1 MNIRIIGIKTGWA
14 VATAMLLIPTFAFG
28 QLSTGKK
35 DTLYIG
41 GMKVQP
47 SVRQVAAR
55 EGTTIELDRAAQ
67 SLESQFINAVSA
79 TRTFQM
85 VDRKRIKDIQL
96 EQAFAAVSVDPDDK
110 SAAQSLKMT
119 GAKYAFL
126 PEIDGF
132 ELRTDTD
139 VYTVGRESIT
149 RKFYLSALVQIVDT
163 TTGELLPDVPSVQLT
178 EVETVEMAG
187 VGRAQ
192 GSDRVLVT
200 LAKKMAARLSRE
212 AIALLR
218 PAKVL
223 TVTGDQIMINR
234 GSTSGFVPGTP
245 VEIYAFQ
252 NIVDEDSGETYRN
265 EILVGEATVRRGD
278 QKKSFAQVAGEDL
291 GIAKGCIV
299 KAVRRSAAPQKVGPA
314 TWSGGKEDLGTGVAP
329 RTSSPDTPGSSS
341 KPLTW

>member
-1 MNIRIIGIKTGWA
+1 MKKRTISIKVGWS
-14 VATAMLLIPTFAFG
+14 VALTLLLLPSLALG

-41 GMKVQP
+41 GMKIQP
-47 SVRQVAAR
+47 SVSQLANR
-55 EGTTIELDRAAQ
+55 EGTTIELNRAAQ
-67 SLESQFINAVSA
+67 SLESQFINTVSA
-79 TRTFQM
+79 TRTFQL
-85 VDRKRIKDIQL
+85 VDRKRIKDLQL
-96 EQAFAAVSVDPDDK
+96 EQAFSAVSVDPNDK
-110 SAAQSLKMT
+110 SAAQSLQMT
-119 GAKYAFL
+119 GARYAFL

-139 VYTVGRESIT
+139 VYQVGRESIT

-163 TTGELLPDVPSVQLT
+163 TTGELLPDVPSIQLT

-192 GSDRVLVT
+192 GSDQVLVT
-200 LAKKMAARLSRE
+200 LAKKMAARLSQE
-212 AIALLR
+212 AIAMLR

-234 GSTSGFVPGTP
+234 GSTAGFVPGTP
-245 VEIYAFQ
+245 VQIYAFQ
-252 NIVDEDSGETYRN
+252 NIVDEDSGETYQN
-265 EILVGEATVRRGD
+265 EIMVGEAIVQRGD

-299 KAVRRSAAPQKVGPA
+299 KAVRRPTGPTKVGPA
-314 TWSGGKEDLGTGVAP
+314 TWSGGKEDLGTEVAP
-329 RTSSPDTPGSSS
+329 RSVSPDTPGSSS
-341 KPLTW
+341 RPLTW

>member
-1 MNIRIIGIKTGWA
+1 MKKRTISVKAGWIITL
-14 VATAMLLIPTFAFG
+14 TLLVLPSLALG

-47 SVRQVAAR
+47 SVGQLADR
-55 EGTTIELDRAAQ
+55 EGTTIELNRAAQ
-67 SLESQFINAVSA
+67 SLETQFITAVSA
-79 TRTFQM
+79 TRTFQL
-85 VDRKRIKDIQL
+85 VDRKRIKDLQL
-96 EQAFAAVSVDPDDK
+96 EQAFSAVSVDPNDK

-119 GAKYAFL
+119 GARYAFL

-132 ELRTDTD
+132 EVRTDTD
-139 VYTVGRESIT
+139 VYRVGRESIT

-178 EVETVEMAG
+178 EAETVEMAG

-192 GSDRVLVT
+192 GSDQVLVT
-200 LAKKMAARLSRE
+200 LAKKMAARLSQE
-212 AIALLR
+212 AIAMIR

-234 GSTSGFVPGTP
+234 GSTAGFVPGTP
-245 VEIYAFQ
+245 VQIYAFQ

-265 EILVGEATVRRGD
+265 EIMVGEAIVQRGD
-278 QKKSFAQVAGEDL
+278 QKKSFAQVAGEDM

-299 KAVRRSAAPQKVGPA
+299 KAVRGPAYPTKVGPA
-314 TWSGGKEDLGTGVAP
+314 TWSGGKEDLGTEVAP
-329 RTSSPDTPGSSS
+329 RDVSPDTPGSSS

>member
-1 MNIRIIGIKTGWA
+1 MKKNSILIKAGWA
-14 VATAMLLIPTFAFG
+14 GAIALLMLPALALG

-41 GMKVQP
+41 GMKIQP
-47 SVRQVAAR
+47 SVRRLATR
-55 EGTTIELDRAAQ
+55 EGTTIELDRAAE

-79 TRTFQM
+79 TRTFQL
-85 VDRKRIKDIQL
+85 VDRKRIKELQL
-96 EQAFAAVSVDPDDK
+96 EQGFAAVSVDPNDE
-110 SAAQSLKMT
+110 SGAQTLKMT
-119 GAKYAFL
+119 GARYAFL

-139 VYTVGRESIT
+139 TYTVGRESIT

-187 VGRAQ
+187 IGRAQ

-200 LAKKMAARLSRE
+200 LAKKMAARLSQE
-212 AIALLR
+212 AIAMLR

-223 TVTGDQIMINR
+223 TITGDQIMINR
-234 GSTSGFVPGTP
+234 GSTAGFIPGTAL
-245 VEIYAFQ
+245 EIYAFQ
-252 NIVDEDSGETYRN
+252 NVVDEDSGETYRN
-265 EILVGEATVRRGD
+265 EIMVGQATVQRGD
-278 QKKSFAQVAGEDL
+278 QKKSFAQVSGEDM

-299 KAVRRSAAPQKVGPA
+299 KAIRRPTGPTKVGPA
-314 TWSGGKEDLGTGVAP
+314 TWSGGKEDLGTEVAP
-329 RTSSPDTPGSSS
+329 HSVSPDTPGSSS
-341 KPLTW
+341 RPLTW

>member
-1 MNIRIIGIKTGWA
+1 MKKSTILIKSGWVGVIA
-14 VATAMLLIPTFAFG
+14 LLLIPSLVLG

-41 GMKVQP
+41 GMKIQP
-47 SVRQVAAR
+47 SVRRMATR
-55 EGTTIELDRAAQ
+55 KGTTIELDRAAQ

-79 TRTFQM
+79 TRTFQL
-85 VDRKRIKDIQL
+85 VDRKRIKDLQL
-96 EQAFAAVSVDPDDK
+96 EQAFAAVSVDPNDK

-119 GAKYAFL
+119 GARYAFL

-139 VYTVGRESIT
+139 VYAVGRESIT

-187 VGRAQ
+187 VGRAK
-192 GSDRVLVT
+192 GSDQVLVT
-200 LAKKMAARLSRE
+200 LAKKMAARLSQE
-212 AIALLR
+212 AITMLR

-234 GSTSGFVPGTP
+234 GSTAGFVPGTP

-252 NIVDEDSGETYRN
+252 EIVDEDTGETYRN
-265 EILVGEATVRRGD
+265 EILVGQATVQRGD
-278 QKKSFAQVAGEDL
+278 KKKSFAQVAGEDL

-299 KAVRRSAAPQKVGPA
+299 KAVRHPAAAQQVGPA
-314 TWSGGKEDLGTGVAP
+314 TWSGGKEDLGTEVAP
-329 RTSSPDTPGSSS
+329 SSVSPDTPGSSS
-341 KPLTW
+341 RPLTW

>member
-1 MNIRIIGIKTGWA
+1 MKKRTISIKVGWT
-14 VATAMLLIPTFAFG
+14 VALTLLVLPSLAFG

-41 GMKVQP
+41 GMKIQP
-47 SVRQVAAR
+47 SVGQLAER
-55 EGTTIELDRAAQ
+55 EGTTIELNRAAQ

-79 TRTFQM
+79 TRTFQL
-85 VDRKRIKDIQL
+85 VDRKRIKDLQL
-96 EQAFAAVSVDPDDK
+96 EQAFSAVSVDPNDK
-110 SAAQSLKMT
+110 SAAQSLKMS
-119 GAKYAFL
+119 GARYAFL

-192 GSDRVLVT
+192 GSDQVLVT
-200 LAKKMAARLSRE
+200 LAKKMAARLSQE
-212 AIALLR
+212 AIAMLR

-223 TVTGDQIMINR
+223 TITGDQIMINR
-234 GSTSGFVPGTP
+234 GSTAGFVPGTP

-252 NIVDEDSGETYRN
+252 EIIDGDTGETYRN
-265 EILVGEATVRRGD
+265 EIMVGEAIVQRGD
-278 QKKSFAQVAGEDL
+278 QKKSFAQIAGEDM
-291 GIAKGCIV
+291 GIAQGCIV
-299 KAVRRSAAPQKVGPA
+299 KAVRGQAAPQKVGPA
-314 TWSGGKEDLGTGVAP
+314 TWSGGKEDLGTEVAP
-329 RTSSPDTPGSSS
+329 RSISPDTPGSSS

>member
-1 MNIRIIGIKTGWA
+1 MKKRTILIKSGWA
-14 VATAMLLIPTFAFG
+14 GAIALLLLPSLALG
-28 QLSTGKK
+28 QLSTGEK

-41 GMKVQP
+41 GMKIQP
-47 SVRQVAAR
+47 SVRQLAGR

-79 TRTFQM
+79 TRTFQL
-85 VDRKRIKDIQL
+85 VDRKRIKDLQL
-96 EQAFAAVSVDPDDK
+96 EQAFAAVSVDPNDK

-119 GAKYAFL
+119 GARYAFL

-178 EVETVEMAG
+178 EVETIEMAG
-187 VGRAQ
+187 VGRAE
-192 GSDRVLVT
+192 GSDQVLVT
-200 LAKKMAARLSRE
+200 LAKKMAARLSQE
-212 AIALLR
+212 AIAMLR
-218 PAKVL
+218 PAKIL

-234 GSTSGFVPGTP
+234 GSTAGFVPGTP
-245 VEIYAFQ
+245 IEIYAFQ
-252 NIVDEDSGETYRN
+252 KIIDEDTGETYRN
-265 EILVGEATVRRGD
+265 EILVGEAIVQRGD
-278 QKKSFAQVAGEDL
+278 AQKSFAQVAGEDM

-299 KAVRRSAAPQKVGPA
+299 KAISRPASPQPIGPA
-314 TWSGGKEDLGTGVAP
+314 TWSGGKEDLGTEVAP
-329 RTSSPDTPGSSS
+329 RAVSPDTPGSSS

>member
-1 MNIRIIGIKTGWA
+1 MKKRTISIKVGLS
-14 VATAMLLIPTFAFG
+14 VALTLLLLPPLAPG

-41 GMKVQP
+41 GMKIQP
-47 SVRQVAAR
+47 SVSQLANR
-55 EGTTIELDRAAQ
+55 EGTAIELNRAAQ

-79 TRTFQM
+79 TRTFQL
-85 VDRKRIKDIQL
+85 VDRKRIKDLQL
-96 EQAFAAVSVDPDDK
+96 EQAFSSVSVDPNDK
-110 SAAQSLKMT
+110 SAAQSLQMT
-119 GAKYAFL
+119 GARYAFL

-139 VYTVGRESIT
+139 VYQVGRESIT

-163 TTGELLPDVPSVQLT
+163 TTGELLPDVPSIQLT

-192 GSDRVLVT
+192 GSDQVLVT
-200 LAKKMAARLSRE
+200 LAKKMAARLSQE
-212 AIALLR
+212 AIAMLR

-223 TVTGDQIMINR
+223 TITGDQIMINR
-234 GSTSGFVPGTP
+234 GSTAGFVPGTP
-245 VEIYAFQ
+245 VQIYAFQ
-252 NIVDEDSGETYRN
+252 NIVDEDSGETYQN
-265 EILVGEATVRRGD
+265 EIMVGEAIVQRGD
-278 QKKSFAQVAGEDL
+278 QKKSFAQISGEDM

-299 KAVRRSAAPQKVGPA
+299 KAVRSPVPPKKVGPA
-314 TWSGGKEDLGTGVAP
+314 TWSGGKEDLGTEVAP
-329 RTSSPDTPGSSS
+329 RSVSPDTPGSSS

>member
-1 MNIRIIGIKTGWA
+1 MNTRTSGIKTGWA
-14 VATAMLLIPTFAFG
+14 VAIALLIVPALTFG

-41 GMKVQP
+41 EMKVQP
-47 SVRQVAAR
+47 SVRQLANQ
-55 EGTTIELDRAAQ
+55 EGTTIELDRVTQ

-85 VDRKRIKDIQL
+85 VDRKRIKDLQL
-96 EQAFAAVSVDPDDK
+96 EQAFAAVSVDPNDK

-119 GAKYAFL
+119 GARYAFL

-139 VYTVGRESIT
+139 TYTVGRESIT

-163 TTGELLPDVPSVQLT
+163 TTGELLPDVPSLQLT

-192 GSDRVLVT
+192 GSDQVLVT
-200 LAKKMAARLSRE
+200 LAKKMAARLSQE
-212 AIALLR
+212 AIAMLR

-223 TVTGDQIMINR
+223 TITGDQIMINR
-234 GSTSGFVPGTP
+234 GSTAGFIPGTP

-265 EILVGEATVRRGD
+265 EIMVGVATIQRGD
-278 QKKSFAQVAGEDL
+278 QKKSFAQVTGEDL

-299 KAVRRSAAPQKVGPA
+299 KAVGRQAGANKVGPA
-314 TWSGGKEDLGTGVAP
+314 TWSGGKEDLGTEVAP
-329 RTSSPDTPGSSS
+329 RSVSPDTPGSSS
-341 KPLTW
+341 RPLTW